1 MIVRSVT
8 RTLWGWARGSGL
20 GGRPLGGHVPSL
32 LRLMREQWIRA
43 KYERQEFT
51 HPERQEPYS
60 AGEAAHTW
68 ASRPAPAPQNRSRA
82 PRNLGSRFS
91 V

>member
-1 MIVRSVT
+1 MCPAHPPIRSSPGQ
-8 RTLWGWARGSGL
+8 LWPGIAQ
-20 GGRPLGGHVPSL
+20 HVPSL
-32 LRLMREQWIRA
+32 LRLLREQWIRA